1 VLPVAAGCGGS
12 DGQVATNGANGGA
25 QTSARQPAARTPAA
39 RSATACPAVLPGA
52 RARLLERASDVVTCA
67 YADARPRVR
76 LRVTFDDAPQA
87 SFRFGRTVVERSQAQ
102 LGGTADELPQ
112 EVAGIGRGA
121 DWIAAQRVLLAT
133 DERRLVT
140 VTVDTPARP
149 AAARA
154 RAIAVAR
161 AALG

>member
-1 VLPVAAGCGGS
+1 LALCLPALSVTAGCGGS
-12 DGQVATNGANGGA
+12 DGEVATNGTRSGA
-25 QTSARQPAARTPAA
+25 QTTAARPGPP
-39 RSATACPAVLPGA
+39 CPAVLPGA
-52 RARLLERASDVVTCA
+52 RARLLERAPDVVTCA

-87 SFRFGRTVVERSQAQ
+87 SFRFERTVVERSQAH
-102 LGGTADELPQ
+102 LGGAPAELPQ

-121 DWIAAQRVLLAT
+121 DWIGTQRVLLAT
-133 DERRLVT
+133 DDRRLVT
-140 VTVDTPARP
+140 VTVDTPARA

-154 RAIAVAR
+154 QAVAVAR